1 MLELIELTETPDH
14 QSLQNKIN
22 NHVRYLESYGD
33 EGEFADLSNL
43 KIENFDFSNCKLS
56 GIHAHNSVFIKCRF
70 YQCDLYGS
78 VFKDSVFM
86 NIDFE
91 QANLGKT
98 EFYSLNHNELYFLL

>member
-43 KIENFDFSNCKLS
+43 KIENFDFSKMPLLPVRLVWFC
-56 GIHAHNSVFIKCRF
+56 VQRF
-70 YQCDLYGS
+70 CVYEHR
-78 VFKDSVFM
+78 F
-86 NIDFE
+86 
-91 QANLGKT
+91 
-98 EFYSLNHNELYFLL
+98 